1 MVQLSDYTHQVVSN
15 NNGNHLNPMLLLTS
29 LVPVS
34 RGQIEM
40 GGVCLKRP
48 LLRANFLPLT
58 LELVSPTQRNATFHL
73 HWNLFD

>member
-34 RGQIEM
+34 TGQIEM
-40 GGVCLKRP
+40 GSVCQMAITEGEFFTINFGVSSELKAR
-48 LLRANFLPLT
+48 
-58 LELVSPTQRNATFHL
+58 LVSG
-73 HWNLFD
+73 